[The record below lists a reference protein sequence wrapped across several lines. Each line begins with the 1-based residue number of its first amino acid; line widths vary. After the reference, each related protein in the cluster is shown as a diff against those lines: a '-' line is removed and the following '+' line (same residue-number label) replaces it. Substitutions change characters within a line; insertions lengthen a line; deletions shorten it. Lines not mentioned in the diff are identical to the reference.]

1 MNNHIAPDTVR
12 YYPFLGYSLY
22 SMKFEIQQFWRSC
35 SRKCKYASI
44 KVIRNL
50 FPVSGIKENDM
61 LTITTDADCDSP
73 LFKMVKGVA
82 LLMSNKVIEPNSVIT
97 LDDETVMVGIL
108 PGSTT
113 IYACPQNKSIYFNLE
128 ADDSSIYQTFNSSYT
143 PDQPVINPPVPSI
156 YNDPLPDHQII
167 DDYVTEPTYPGT
179 TITYKEPAV
188 VDSSLKDKINPIF
201 IRKPSFFD
209 KDIANEVASNCVG
222 HMDQS
227 CPVCGEINSLP
238 SEVYC
243 NAKLTLLA
251 RTIGHHYVGALG
263 TLYDITAD
271 KIPVMAVL
279 RVLYSIPPG
288 CYCPSLQGDGYL
300 LIISE
305 ESVPLTNPLSLK
317 LTRGMHIYPADRGR
331 TSFPPCFFKDPIQP
345 RSKVSKNII
354 ELEPVDKELRDVL
367 PELSNTTC
375 PTIDH
380 TCPKCG
386 GMSDEKLE
394 ELICSAEEVLL
405 VSRNETSVKK
415 YEHTCTFPLE
425 KGNCTR
431 SIPRFYYDAEDEMC
445 NEFSYSGCHGNANNF
460 QSYEQC
466 EDNCLYEDFCMQGN
480 LNIEKIIKS
489 SDDPHYLSNEL
500 TYTFPEHCDCP
511 HVFQENIQGYLISE
525 RQIDDN
531 DVSIQLSQNYHFVPL
546 SGDQKRKKFACILDH
561 SPTDATIDATPSDVQ
576 IKNLEP
582 KKKKKKWGIF
592 R

>member
-1 MNNHIAPDTVR
+1 
-12 YYPFLGYSLY
+12 
-22 SMKFEIQQFWRSC
+22 
-35 SRKCKYASI
+35 
-44 KVIRNL
+44 
-50 FPVSGIKENDM
+50 M
-61 LTITTDADCDSP
+61 LQSKIGKSP
-73 LFKMVKGVA
+73 L
-82 LLMSNKVIEPNSVIT
+82 
-97 LDDETVMVGIL
+97 DEIHVR
-108 PGSTT
+108 
-113 IYACPQNKSIYFNLE
+113 KSI
-128 ADDSSIYQTFNSSYT
+128 
-143 PDQPVINPPVPSI
+143 
-156 YNDPLPDHQII
+156 
-167 DDYVTEPTYPGT
+167 PGEGL
-179 TITYKEPAV
+179 IECLCA
-188 VDSSLKDKINPIF
+188 
-201 IRKPSFFD
+201 
-209 KDIANEVASNCVG
+209 A
-222 HMDQS
+222 
-227 CPVCGEINSLP
+227 
-238 SEVYC
+238 
-243 NAKLTLLA
+243 LLA
-251 RTIGHHYVGALG
+251 RTIGHHYENQTCSVGALG

-317 LTRGMHIYPADRGR
+317 LTGGMHIYPADRGR

-354 ELEPVDKELRDVL
+354 ELESVDKELRDVL

-394 ELICSAEEVLL
+394 ELICSAEEVLM
-405 VSRNETSVKK
+405 VSRNETSVITSRKPLRIGK
-415 YEHTCTFPLE
+415 TTFTQHFKRKHYSLE
-425 KGNCTR
+425 IDIGQKGNCTR

-489 SDDPHYLSNEL
+489 SDNPHYLINEL

-511 HVFQENIQGYLISE
+511 QVFQGLYFE
-525 RQIDDN
+525 DN
-531 DVSIQLSQNYHFVPL
+531 
-546 SGDQKRKKFACILDH
+546 
-561 SPTDATIDATPSDVQ
+561 
-576 IKNLEP
+576 
-582 KKKKKKWGIF
+582 
-592 R
+592 